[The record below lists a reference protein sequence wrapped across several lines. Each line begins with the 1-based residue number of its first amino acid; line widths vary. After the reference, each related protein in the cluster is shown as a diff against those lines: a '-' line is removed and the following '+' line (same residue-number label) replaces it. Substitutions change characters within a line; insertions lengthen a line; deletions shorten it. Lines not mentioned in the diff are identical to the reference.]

1 MPLRPRLLFIIHR
14 TGLSVG
20 DGALREGTAAGRTSF
35 YPQASRPD
43 GVFLSLPRS
52 VSVCFFFSRVPCRQ
66 NPLSRPQFTLSACRH
81 KAALTSRLLSP
92 SSVTRQRGANSAAVV
107 ARPESFLVARCPFKK
122 KRGSLQAVLQ
132 GGAAT
137 GVA

>member
-14 TGLSVG
+14 TDLSVR
-20 DGALREGTAAGRTSF
+20 DGALTEGAAAGRTSF
-35 YPQASRPD
+35 YPQASGPD
-43 GVFLSLPRS
+43 GVFLFLPL
-52 VSVCFFFSRVPCRQ
+52 SVCFFFSRVPCRQ

-81 KAALTSRLLSP
+81 KATLASRLLSP
-92 SSVTRQRGANSAAVV
+92 SSVTRRRGANSAAAV
-107 ARPESFLVARCPFKK
+107 ARPESFLVARCPCKK
-122 KRGSLQAVLQ
+122 KRGSVQAVLQ